1 MAVTLVGT
9 AGLFTRWGKQGKA
22 VFACNGGQATL
33 ATALTEIGDQY
44 ETSLRD
50 VFATIAA
57 SQKALVRGQ
66 ISPGVLA
73 AAMGTNTFL
82 QMMDADTPAA
92 ARSVGLAALELIRQM
107 KASVDSVKASTVGVT
122 PTAFT
127 SPSNTGNGTLV
138 TSTKRGDGLVNENMV
153 TETGRLTCTS
163 DSYSGGQTAGRERFQ
178 FLGESPLG
186 EGRFDYLFPTGS
198 GANATVRCVEPTQDA
213 STTGNALTNGD
224 FETWSGS
231 PVQAENWAITT
242 GVWATDVIKDI
253 TAGRPRSGLACARWA
268 ATAVLSKIDQQ
279 FGSATTT
286 GTSAGTGA
294 SLTAQTSYAVCLFL
308 RRVSTAITTG
318 TLRVR
323 LIDGTATT
331 INDTQGTANTFNV
344 TLSTLTT
351 SYAAFTGVFR
361 LSNLPASTVKLRIEL
376 TVANDQ
382 DFLLDDVMMAPL
394 TTLYTGGPGLAIFAG
409 TTPWATGDGY
419 SLAATNDRGG
429 ATYANG
435 TFQTLVPALL
445 GLPTLL
451 LPSAGSPTIANTL
464 ITA

>member
-1 MAVTLVGT
+1 MAVPLTG
-9 AGLFTRWGKQGKA
+9 ANSLFVRWGKMGKA

-33 ATALTEIGDQY
+33 ATALTELGDNY

-73 AAMGTNTFL
+73 AAMGQATLL

-92 ARSVGLAALELIRQM
+92 ARSVGLAAAELIRQM
-107 KASVDSVKASTVGVT
+107 KASSDTVKVSTVAVT

-127 SPSNTGNGTLV
+127 SPSNTGTGTLV
-138 TSTKRGDGLVNENMV
+138 TSTKRGDGLVNENLV
-153 TETGRLTCTS
+153 AETGRLTCTN
-163 DSYSGGQTAGRERFQ
+163 DSYTGSATAGRERFQ

-198 GANATVRCVEPTQDA
+198 GANATVRSVEPTQDA
-213 STTGNALTNGD
+213 SSTGNALTNGD

-242 GVWATDVIKDI
+242 GVWATDIIKDI
-253 TAGRPRSGLACARWA
+253 TAGRPRTGLACARWA
-268 ATAVLSKIDQQ
+268 TTAVLSKIDQE
-279 FGSATTT
+279 FGSSTTT
-286 GTSAGTGA
+286 GADAGTGA
-294 SLTAQTSYAVCLFL
+294 SLIPQTSYAVCLFL

-323 LIDGTATT
+323 LIDGTSTT

-344 TLSTLTT
+344 TLSALTT

-361 LSNLPASTVKLRIEL
+361 LPAVPPSTIKLRIEL

-409 TTPWATGDGY
+409 TTNWITGDGY
-419 SLAATNDRGG
+419 SIATTNDRGG

-451 LPSAGSPTIANTL
+451 LPSASPGTIANTL